1 MIIVIAAMHSFRRHD
16 SSVNCPPML
25 VVVACKGD
33 FVGIL
38 FHVVLVLPP
47 CLAWK
52 GWRQSGTV
60 TLFVRGGGH
69 HGTAEETCHESCN
82 GNEILN

>member
-1 MIIVIAAMHSFRRHD
+1 MHSFRRLD
-16 SSVNCPPML
+16 SSVNCPHIHAA
-25 VVVACKGD
+25 VVRRGG
-33 FVGIL
+33 FVESL

>member
-1 MIIVIAAMHSFRRHD
+1 MIIVIAAMHSFRGLD
-16 SSVNCPPML
+16 SSVTHPPRL
-25 VVVACKGD
+25 VAVACRGG
-33 FVGIL
+33 FVESL

-47 CLAWK
+47 CLARK